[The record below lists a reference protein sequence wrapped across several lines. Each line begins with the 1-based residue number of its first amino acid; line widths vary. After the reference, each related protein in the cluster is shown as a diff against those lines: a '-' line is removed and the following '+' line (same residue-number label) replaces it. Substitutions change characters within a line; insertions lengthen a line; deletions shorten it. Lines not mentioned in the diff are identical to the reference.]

1 MYFTSDVREAI
12 FSATTS
18 EGKYTN
24 RIGLNVDSSS
34 SFSHLLLCASSSPLL
49 QPNVDCIETHFNGS
63 VHPHKFA
70 IASNSCSLFCV
81 IQRETK
87 VNHIST
93 NFSLGVSFPLK
104 CRGTSFTRE
113 RERRRKRERER
124 WRGREKR
131 EAGVSAPEIEQFRV
145 KIHEIKTPPVL
156 VCSHLFCI
164 RSSKNEAAQR
174 KNRKT
179 TTTTFTTTT

>member
-49 QPNVDCIETHFNGS
+49 LPNDDFIETHFNGS

-70 IASNSCSLFCV
+70 IASNSCSL
-81 IQRETK
+81 
-87 VNHIST
+87 
-93 NFSLGVSFPLK
+93 
-104 CRGTSFTRE
+104 
-113 RERRRKRERER
+113 
-124 WRGREKR
+124 
-131 EAGVSAPEIEQFRV
+131 
-145 KIHEIKTPPVL
+145 
-156 VCSHLFCI
+156 
-164 RSSKNEAAQR
+164 
-174 KNRKT
+174 
-179 TTTTFTTTT
+179 